1 MGFFHSACFVEG
13 SFTEDLGAWRRK
25 WEWNYRLLSSL
36 REYTCLNLIKKLGI
50 GPERLGLMLRIK
62 VYGYVSSGMDAGIL
76 PTILFEL
83 KIARMLTRE
92 DMVFRIILHCKLIH
106 YNILRVESM

>member
-1 MGFFHSACFVEG
+1 M
-13 SFTEDLGAWRRK
+13 
-25 WEWNYRLLSSL
+25 
-36 REYTCLNLIKKLGI
+36 CLNLIKKLGI

-62 VYGYVSSGMDAGIL
+62 VYGYVSSGMDAGIS

-83 KIARMLTRE
+83 KIVRMLTRE

-106 YNILRVESM
+106 PCREVADIVEGTLDFEE